1 MLDTWW
7 GYAASSCAIP
17 AALCWGGIRMVSY
30 SLCLRPLTRSSSPE
44 QVSLRRR
51 AGTDA
56 VPRAHSAVS
65 SLELSILSGARLFL
79 WPADFGRGLQQP
91 FGWWSSDGGKS
102 SVCSGLLGEK
112 RAFQG
117 SVDVQEKGKSPGTF
131 CLGEDCC

>member
-1 MLDTWW
+1 
-7 GYAASSCAIP
+7 
-17 AALCWGGIRMVSY
+17 MVSY
-30 SLCLRPLTRSSSPE
+30 SLCLLPLTRSSSPE

-65 SLELSILSGARLFL
+65 SLELSILTGARLFP

-91 FGWWSSDGGKS
+91 FGWWSSDSGKS